1 MKIEFNKDD
10 LINGNIQLSRTLIT
24 DALIY
29 PQEEIKA
36 KKLFLA
42 YKNIERILKS
52 MGVDLQNKED

>member
-1 MKIEFNKDD
+1 MKINFDKDD
-10 LINGNIQLSRTLIT
+10 FINGNIQLSRTFIT

-42 YKNIERILKS
+42 YKNIEKILEM
-52 MGVDLQNKED
+52 MGVDLQEKN